1 MVKVFFYCLYEQA
14 ESEEMMI
21 TLMAIVMLVV
31 FLKIVGFIFGMGLR
45 LLGWLFGGLGFIISI
60 VLAVS
65 VIGIAFELLP
75 LLLLIGVV
83 MIALQPAR

>member
-21 TLMAIVMLVV
+21 TLMAIVMLVL

-45 LLGWLFGGLGFIISI
+45 LLDWLFGGLGFIISI